1 LAIAGG
7 IGVANRV
14 LQNVAERIRSPIL
27 KLTMSTHY
35 PSRVDLWLKVVL
47 LGAPVG
53 VVVLGVY
60 LLTQSVGAGVITIIT
75 GLGVGGLTALLALP
89 CHYTLTDERLIIRC
103 GLLTDEVP
111 LRRIKQAEKSSSL
124 WSAPALSLQ
133 RIKLTLDDGS
143 RVISP
148 LDRDQF
154 LTDLKARGAATQGS

>member
-1 LAIAGG
+1 
-7 IGVANRV
+7 
-14 LQNVAERIRSPIL
+14 
-27 KLTMSTHY
+27 
-35 PSRVDLWLKVVL
+35 
-47 LGAPVG
+47 